1 MNPRSLLG
9 RETEMRRLGESVM
22 AVAAGR
28 GCVIAVEGTAG
39 LGKSRLVLETVTCA
53 RTLEIG
59 VGSGVADEFH
69 RVSPLTPLL
78 AALRDC
84 SPPILGN
91 AEFDPVHLLDY
102 DASWLIDRLEA
113 ALRRTAV
120 RRPIM
125 ITLDDLQWADPLT
138 VIALRA
144 LTERLAASPIMWLL
158 SRRPWPSTPT
168 VDALFSDLVAAG
180 AIPLRLAPLEPAAV
194 ARVAGDLLGAAPD
207 GALLGLL
214 EKCAGNPAVV
224 VDLLTTLAE
233 HDELIIDAA
242 RARLLPGSLQQRL
255 RGWLTQVEPS
265 TRQLLD
271 AASIFGRTFDL
282 PSVAKVLHR
291 RVAELLPAVQEA
303 LGAGLLVEAGTQLE
317 FQHDLIREA
326 VYGALPVGVRRDLHR
341 HAAHALLATGG
352 SLSDAAAHTITGAVP
367 GDAQAA
373 ALLVRASDDVA
384 AAAPGPAGDLR
395 LRAVDLM
402 PYADVDR
409 PGLVLETMSLLLR
422 AGRNAE
428 AHALAEVSL
437 RADLP
442 TEVEARLRFEL
453 ADSLGIAGCSA
464 SALHHA
470 RTALALE
477 GVDDSTRALL
487 LAAESNAHLM
497 AGNPRAALRAGE
509 QALATGRTSARAGR
523 ALLTMGAAERV
534 RGRLTRSL
542 ELVDEAVDV
551 LASDTTEERHLEVCW
566 TRGHTL
572 MALDRFDEAEAAFD
586 AAGRRVAGPGTE
598 WTNVFGSACRAT
610 LLLHRGDLDDAIAEG
625 NAGLIRAEELQS
637 WKYVPELCA
646 VLAEANAYRGEFG
659 SARRQLRRGVSRVY
673 EPGSDGAQRLA
684 WASAVVDET
693 AGEEPARVV
702 AHLASLYQK
711 LPDGLQVLAF
721 DPMVGPRL
729 VGLAR
734 RANDAKRAGTAADA
748 ADTLR
753 RINRAVIS
761 FDAAGLQARGLL
773 DDDVDRLVAAVH
785 AFEASPRPLARAR
798 AAEDAAAGLFEQ
810 RRRAEALEQL
820 ELARAEYDRA
830 GAVVLGR
837 RVRQRLSENA
847 GPGTEQSTVKRPS
860 FGWPSLTAAELRV
873 ARRAATGLTNHA
885 IADELE
891 LSPHTVESHLRHAYR
906 KLDVRSRVELTQVVL
921 TREPTVDV

>member
-1 MNPRSLLG
+1 
-9 RETEMRRLGESVM
+9 M
-22 AVAAGR
+22 AVAAGH
-28 GCVIAVEGTAG
+28 GCVIVVEGTAG

-53 RTLEIG
+53 RPLGIG
-59 VGSGVADEFH
+59 VASGVADEFH

-78 AALRDC
+78 AALRGC
-84 SPPILGN
+84 SPPILGDGK
-91 AEFDPVHLLDY
+91 FDPVHVLDY
-102 DASWLIDRLEA
+102 DASSLIDQLES
-113 ALRRTAV
+113 ALKRTTG
-120 RRPIM
+120 RRPVM
-125 ITLDDLQWADPLT
+125 ITLDDMQWADSLT

-242 RARLLPGSLQQRL
+242 HARLLPGSLRQRL
-255 RGWLTQVEPS
+255 RGWLTQVEPP

-271 AASIFGRTFDL
+271 VASIFGRTFDL
-282 PSVAKVLHR
+282 LAVAKVLHR

-303 LGAGLLVEAGTQLE
+303 LGAGLLVEAGTRLE

-326 VYGALPVGVRRDLHR
+326 VYGALPLGVRSDLHR
-341 HAAHALLATGG
+341 EAADALLATGG
-352 SLSDAAAHTITGAVP
+352 SISDAAAHTISGAVP
-367 GDAQAA
+367 GDAQAV

-402 PYADVDR
+402 PYAAVGR
-409 PGLVLETMSLLLR
+409 PGRVMETMSLLLR

-428 AHALAEVSL
+428 AHALAEVAL

-442 TEVEARLRFEL
+442 AEVEAKLRFEL

-470 RTALALE
+470 TTALGLQ

-487 LAAESNAHLM
+487 FAAESNAHLM
-497 AGNPRAALRAGE
+497 AGDPCAALRAAE
-509 QALATGRTSARAGR
+509 QALATGRTPARAGR
-523 ALLTMGAAERV
+523 ALLTMGAAESV
-534 RGRLTRSL
+534 RGHLTRSL

-551 LASDTTEERHLEVCW
+551 LASDTAEERHLEVYW

-586 AAGRRVAGPGTE
+586 AASRRVAGPGTE
-598 WTNVFGSACRAT
+598 WTDVFGCACRAM

-625 NAGLIRAEELQS
+625 NAGLIRAEELES
-637 WKYVPELCA
+637 WTYVPELCA

-659 SARRQLRRGVSRVY
+659 SARRQLRRGVSMVY
-673 EPGSDGAQRLA
+673 EPSSVGAQRLA

-693 AGEEPARVV
+693 AGEEPARVF

-721 DPMVGPRL
+721 DPMVAPCL
-729 VGLAR
+729 VGLAT
-734 RANDAKRAGTAADA
+734 RANDAKRAGMAAEA
-748 ADTLR
+748 ADTLG
-753 RINRAVIS
+753 RINRGVIS
-761 FDAAGLQARGLL
+761 FDAAGMQAGGLL

-785 AFEASPRPLARAR
+785 AFDASPRPLARAR
-798 AAEDAAAGLFEQ
+798 AAEDAAGGLFEQ
-810 RRRAEALEQL
+810 SRPAEAVKQL
-820 ELARAEYDRA
+820 ELALAEYDRV

-837 RVRQRLSENA
+837 RVRERLSEVA
-847 GPGTEQSTVKRPS
+847 RPGRDELTVRRPA
-860 FGWPSLTAAELRV
+860 FGWGSMTAAELRV
-873 ARRAATGLTNHA
+873 ARLAASGLTNRA
-885 IADELE
+885 IADELD
-891 LSPHTVESHLRHAYR
+891 LSPHTVESHLRHAFH
-906 KLDVRSRVELTQVVL
+906 KLDVRSRVELTRVVL
-921 TREPTVDV
+921 TREPTTGV